1 MLKNIATNKA
11 LGFTEN
17 QWGQLIEA
25 NGLLLMWFIEW
36 NQANDAVNKDRE
48 KPLSIMDFF
57 KQKYNMSAGGDP
69 WPMGGKVSLDGK
81 YVSDG
86 DDDLEPY
93 FLINSDDGVGYINPY
108 AFVALPKKSGGHS
121 IVRMD

>member
-36 NQANDAVNKDRE
+36 NKKD
-48 KPLSIMDFF
+48 KDNPLSIIDFF

-69 WPMGGKVSLDGK
+69 WDMKGKVSLDGK
-81 YVSDG
+81 YVSENSY
-86 DDDLEPY
+86 DDDEDLEPY
-93 FLINSDDGVGYINPY
+93 FLINTDDGVGYIYPY
-108 AFVALPKKSGGHS
+108 AFVALPKKSGGHH

>member
-36 NQANDAVNKDRE
+36 NNRSKPDPIANIE
-48 KPLSIMDFF
+48 EFF
-57 KQKYNMSAGGDP
+57 TLKYNQSAGGDP
-69 WPMGGKVSLDGK
+69 WPMGGNVSLDGK

-93 FLINSDDGVGYINPY
+93 FLINTDDGVGYIYPY